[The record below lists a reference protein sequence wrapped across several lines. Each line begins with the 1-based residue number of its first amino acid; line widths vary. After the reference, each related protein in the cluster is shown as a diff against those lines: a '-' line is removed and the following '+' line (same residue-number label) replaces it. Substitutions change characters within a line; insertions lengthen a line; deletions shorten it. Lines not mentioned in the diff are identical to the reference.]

1 MTDMRFPDALA
12 NTGGGTTVAQVLQA
26 IGALMKECHA
36 ESLSL
41 QDAVSVSMPIDDI
54 SLARLETYQHL
65 DHMTQV
71 NEDLSRLLPAM
82 AAAVN
87 DGITEIDHLAGTLRL
102 VSLRDR
108 LFRQPGPGKA
118 NTAVSGD
125 VSFF

>member
-1 MTDMRFPDALA
+1 MTDVRFPHPSA
-12 NTGGGTTVAQVLQA
+12 NAGGGTTVAHVLEA

-54 SLARLETYQHL
+54 SLSRLETYQHL

-71 NEDLSRLLPAM
+71 NEDLSRLLPAL

-87 DGITEIDHLAGTLRL
+87 DGVTEIDHLAGTLRL

-108 LFRQPGPGKA
+108 LFRASGPGKE

>member
-1 MTDMRFPDALA
+1 MTDARFSHAPAQ
-12 NTGGGTTVAQVLQA
+12 TGRGTTVAQVLEA

-36 ESLSL
+36 ESLGL

-54 SLARLETYQHL
+54 SLSRLETYQHL

-71 NEDLSRLLPAM
+71 NEDLSRLLPAL
-82 AAAVN
+82 AGAVN
-87 DGITEIDHLAGTLRL
+87 DGVTEIDHLAGTLRL

-108 LFRQPGPGKA
+108 LFRGNGGEMTD
-118 NTAVSGD
+118 TAISGD